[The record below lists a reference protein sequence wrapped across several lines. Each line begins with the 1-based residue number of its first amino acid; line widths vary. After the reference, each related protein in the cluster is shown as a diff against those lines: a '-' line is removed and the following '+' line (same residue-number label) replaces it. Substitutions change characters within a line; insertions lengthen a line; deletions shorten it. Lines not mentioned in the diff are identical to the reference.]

1 MDWEYSCGAIVFTR
15 RNDQILYVIV
25 QELAGAYSFPK
36 GHMEDDETEMETA
49 RREVWEEIGLR
60 PEFLDGFYQ
69 QDEYAL
75 AEKPG
80 TWKRVTYFLAEFGN
94 EPLTPREGEIQN
106 IQLLPY
112 EQALPLFKH
121 EKTRQILTAARDFL
135 TE

>member
-1 MDWEYSCGAIVFTR
+1 MNWEYSCGAIVFTR
-15 RNDQILYVIV
+15 RNDRILFVVV

-36 GHMEDDETEMETA
+36 GHMEGDETEMETA
-49 RREVWEEIGLR
+49 HREVYEEIGLNLD
-60 PEFLDGFYQ
+60 FIDGFYQ

-94 EPLTPREGEIQN
+94 EPLTPREGEIKN

-112 EQALPLFKH
+112 EHALPLFEH
-121 EKTRQILTAARDFL
+121 EKTRQILTAAYDFL
-135 TE
+135 TK